1 MKLRK
6 TIKFL
11 IISLLI
17 LISLTFAA
25 RADWQFVSPM
35 PHGRYGHDATLG
47 PDGKIYVMGG
57 MVFEVKNKMLTY
69 KKYNDGRYSNL
80 VYDSESDAW
89 QYLEPVPG
97 WGYLGQWMT
106 YDQEKQEWQYH
117 GYKHGMTIPEDVRKS
132 DIERQGNGVSIV
144 AGKDGLIYWIG
155 GNGKYSWLGKGEN
168 IVFPYDPL
176 NSTWAIEEF
185 YEKTAD
191 SDAHGLIIRK
201 NIPDMQERR
210 IDHRAVILSDGRIF
224 VLGGYRKEELRY
236 RDSDSQRLSV
246 KILKPVSATMECYD
260 PKVKKWRY
268 RTPLKSERML
278 FAAVVGPDDKIYVFG
293 GAQGLAT
300 RDSTPILDT
309 TEVYDPVTDTW
320 TSRRPMPAPR
330 DSHDAIL
337 AADGKIYIMGG
348 AATTKG
354 PPLKD
359 VFVYDPV
366 NDSWQ
371 KGPSMNYPRAN
382 LAAVATPDGK
392 IYVTGGTDVG
402 TYKGAETINK
412 FLPRKKK
419 VYAGKVQDTVEVLD
433 IFNPGN

>member
-117 GYKHGMTIPEDVRKS
+117 GYKHGMTIPENVRKS
-132 DIERQGNGVSIV
+132 DIKRQGNGVSV
-144 AGKDGLIYWIG
+144 VSGKDGLIYWIG
-155 GNGKYSWLGKGEN
+155 GMGKYEWLGTGEN

-176 NSTWAIEEF
+176 NSVWAILEY
-185 YEKTAD
+185 YEKSEK
-191 SDAHGLIIRK
+191 SDVQGLRFK
-201 NIPDMQERR
+201 KDIPDLQERR

-224 VLGGYRKEELRY
+224 VLGGYRIEKRE
-236 RDSDSQRLSV
+236 SAQRKSGYKSV
-246 KILKPVSATMECYD
+246 AVATNTLECYN
-260 PKVKKWRY
+260 PATNKWVYKK
-268 RTPLKSERML
+268 PLPFKEIVL
-278 FAAVVGPDDKIYVFG
+278 FAAVVGPDNKIYVFG
-293 GAQGLAT
+293 GAAEIELLK
-300 RDSTPILDT
+300 STPVFNIAV
-309 TEVYDPVTDTW
+309 VYDPKTNSW
-320 TSRRPMPAPR
+320 ASRRSMPAQR
-330 DSHDAIL
+330 FFHDAVL
-337 AADGKIYIMGG
+337 GADGKIYIMGG
-348 AATTKG
+348 AEKVLG

-359 VFVYDPV
+359 VFIYDPV

-371 KGPSMNYPRAN
+371 KGPSMNYPRSSP
-382 LAAVATPDGK
+382 AAVATQDGK

-402 TYKGAETINK
+402 AYKGAETINK
-412 FLPRKKK
+412 FLPGKKK
-419 VYAGKVQDTVEVLD
+419 VYSGIVQDTVEVLD
-433 IFNPGN
+433 IFNLEK